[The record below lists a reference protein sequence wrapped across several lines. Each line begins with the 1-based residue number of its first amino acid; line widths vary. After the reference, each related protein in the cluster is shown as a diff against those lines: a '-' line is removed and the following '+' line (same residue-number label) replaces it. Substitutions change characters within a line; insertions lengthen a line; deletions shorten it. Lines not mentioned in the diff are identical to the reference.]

1 MYYSFNIDDEFKPS
15 LIMAE
20 SIFRQNGIFIYPTDT
35 IYGIGGNPFKKEVRE
50 KIIHLKKRDQSKNF
64 IFLIGSIELLTE
76 YIDTQS
82 SKLKFLDKIWP
93 APVSAVLK
101 LKKKYVEQLE
111 QETAAFRIPQNKFCL
126 ELLNMIK
133 SPMISTSVNVE
144 GQIPLN
150 DFNEIIKR
158 FSNQVDAVFY
168 SGKKNP
174 SISSTIVD
182 MTGNEPKLIREGTTN
197 FMDLLNKIS

>member
-1 MYYSFNIDDEFKPS
+1 
-15 LIMAE
+15 
-20 SIFRQNGIFIYPTDT
+20 
-35 IYGIGGNPFKKEVRE
+35 
-50 KIIHLKKRDQSKNF
+50 
-64 IFLIGSIELLTE
+64 
-76 YIDTQS
+76 
-82 SKLKFLDKIWP
+82 
-93 APVSAVLK
+93 
-101 LKKKYVEQLE
+101 
-111 QETAAFRIPQNKFCL
+111 
-126 ELLNMIK
+126 
-133 SPMISTSVNVE
+133 MISTSVNVE